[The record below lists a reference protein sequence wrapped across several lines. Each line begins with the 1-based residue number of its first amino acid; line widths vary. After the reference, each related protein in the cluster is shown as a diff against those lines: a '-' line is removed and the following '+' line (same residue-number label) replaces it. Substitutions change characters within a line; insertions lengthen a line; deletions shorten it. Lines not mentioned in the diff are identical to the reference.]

1 LKRARLKKG
10 LGLAT
15 ISAVC
20 ILAGCSVA
28 REQAR
33 LTYDPAK
40 VVPNAPRATIEAQIG
55 SPDHVSTTN
64 GLTEAT
70 YTSSRVSAETKQ
82 SLVANRE
89 VADLFLVGGGEL
101 LDPFGASEDETKIF
115 VVLYGSD
122 QRAQSVR
129 IRCRKGQPQEF
140 VEVSPKGFSPTCT
153 PIIKG

>member
-40 VVPNAPRATIEAQIG
+40 VVPNAPRVQRSKRKSGRRI
-55 SPDHVSTTN
+55 
-64 GLTEAT
+64 T
-70 YTSSRVSAETKQ
+70 Y
-82 SLVANRE
+82 
-89 VADLFLVGGGEL
+89 
-101 LDPFGASEDETKIF
+101 P
-115 VVLYGSD
+115 
-122 QRAQSVR
+122 QR
-129 IRCRKGQPQEF
+129 
-140 VEVSPKGFSPTCT
+140 TD
-153 PIIKG
+153 